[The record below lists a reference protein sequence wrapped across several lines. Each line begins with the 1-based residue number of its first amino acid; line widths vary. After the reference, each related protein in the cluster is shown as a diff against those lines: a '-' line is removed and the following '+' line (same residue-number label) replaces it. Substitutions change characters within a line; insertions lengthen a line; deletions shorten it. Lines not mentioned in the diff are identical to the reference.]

1 MPIKIKRIY
10 EGYNPDDGQRILVDR
25 IWPRGVS
32 KEAAHLDEWLKELA
46 PSTDLR
52 DWFGHIPERFDE
64 FCERYHAELDQ
75 NPTAQADIRQI
86 LEKARAGRS
95 PWFIPPKIPSTTRRS
110 RCWRISRRKP
120 RARNSGRLLT

>member
-10 EGYNPDDGQRILVDR
+10 EAYNPDDGQRILVDR

-64 FCERYHAELDQ
+64 FCERYDAELDQ

-86 LEKARAGRS
+86 LEKSQSGQVTLVYSAKDTEHNQAVALLAYIQKKAARA
-95 PWFIPPKIPSTTRRS
+95 
-110 RCWRISRRKP
+110 
-120 RARNSGRLLT
+120 

>member
-75 NPTAQADIRQI
+75 NPTAQANIRQI
-86 LEKARAGRS
+86 LEKSRSGQVTLLYSAKDTEHNQAVALLAYTQKKAARA
-95 PWFIPPKIPSTTRRS
+95 
-110 RCWRISRRKP
+110 
-120 RARNSGRLLT
+120 